1 MQPWKSRLLPLWRWL
16 SHDFF
21 KASATL
27 FSFSLIGSALN
38 MVCRILLG
46 KMLTT
51 EQYGEMETMMQIV
64 AYAAAPIAAMQVIL
78 TREVAGSVGKGDDKH
93 IGDLLWAATVRMGL
107 YSLIAIGLLSLIAP
121 LIRDFFKLNSVWP
134 VHATGAIVCSGFVL
148 CVAQA
153 GLIGKLRVKRWG
165 VTGVVGPA
173 CRIGFSW
180 LLIGFGFGA
189 SGALAALAGSNL
201 LMGVAGLVFIRDLF
215 VNRARRTLLLAPLAG
230 HILPT
235 IGIFWL
241 FSVIGGLDIFVVKR
255 AYSSSVAG
263 DYARVSALARLAML
277 FIGSIATVL
286 FPWVSTEQ
294 AGDRRTAHLLV
305 KAAAAGGGLAAA
317 CALFFSLFPA
327 FALRFFYP
335 ANTLTPDM
343 LAWMRWMTWA
353 MIPNGLIGFLV
364 QYYLARR
371 EYRVFAGMVPMGL
384 AYGGLLIVFRYSI
397 SALIAAMGAGSLII
411 LVLFAL
417 PAFRMREWE
426 TAKG

>member
-1 MQPWKSRLLPLWRWL
+1 METLKAGFRPVWNWIT
-16 SHDFF
+16 HDFF
-21 KASATL
+21 KASAAL
-27 FSFSLIGSALN
+27 FSLSLVGSALN
-38 MVCRILLG
+38 MLCRLLLG
-46 KMLTT
+46 KMLTS

-78 TREVAGSVGKGDDKH
+78 AREVAHSVGKGDEKH
-93 IGDLLWAATVRMGL
+93 IGDLLWAATARMAF
-107 YSLIAIGLLSLIAP
+107 YSLIAIGLLTLVAP
-121 LIRDFFKLNSVWP
+121 LIRDYFKLNSVWP

-173 CRIGFSW
+173 FRIGFSW
-180 LLIGFGFGA
+180 LLIRFGFGA

-215 VNRARRTLLLAPLAG
+215 ANRARRALLLAPLAG

-241 FSVIGGLDIFVVKR
+241 ISVIGGLDIFVVKR
-255 AYSSSVAG
+255 AYSSTVAG

-294 AGDRRTAHLLV
+294 AGGRKTTHLLV
-305 KAAAAGGGLAAA
+305 KAAAAGAGLAAA

-327 FALRFFYP
+327 LCLRFFYP
-335 ANTLTPDM
+335 ADSLTPDM
-343 LAWMRWMTWA
+343 LTWMRWMTWA

-371 EYRVFAGMVPMGL
+371 EYRVFAGMVPLGI
-384 AYGGLLIVFRYSI
+384 AYGGLLIVFRHSI
-397 SALIAAMGAGSLII
+397 PALIATMGAGSLVIMA
-411 LVLFAL
+411 LFAL
-417 PAFRMREWE
+417 PAFRLREQE